1 MGQSAVRAREP
12 WGLWDVMLMD
22 SLPDKPV
29 AGPFAVP
36 QGAEQLA
43 VEPTV
48 APAPKVVMWDQAPL
62 EGYLQRKNKRKCK
75 IGLFLIM
82 NHRTSRRR

>member
-1 MGQSAVRAREP
+1 MFQNLLRVLVGQSVVRAREP
-12 WGLWDVMLMD
+12 WGLWDVMLVD

-36 QGAEQLA
+36 QAAEQPA

-48 APAPKVVMWDQAPL
+48 APAPKVVMWDQAPF
-62 EGYLQRKNKRKCK
+62 EGYLQKNK
-75 IGLFLIM
+75 
-82 NHRTSRRR
+82 